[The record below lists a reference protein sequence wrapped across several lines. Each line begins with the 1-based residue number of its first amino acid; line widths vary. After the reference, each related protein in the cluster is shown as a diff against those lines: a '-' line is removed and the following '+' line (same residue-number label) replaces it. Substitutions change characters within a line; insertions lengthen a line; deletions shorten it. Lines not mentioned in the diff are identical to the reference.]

1 MTDDVIVLTDAVVS
15 PARGS
20 VATVRVK
27 VDGDTRTVYLDS
39 VENKTEVLSSACRAM
54 PSAERRD
61 RLDAALAALVL
72 CGQELTR
79 TQERAIYQAMELN
92 HG

>member
-1 MTDDVIVLTDAVVS
+1 M
-15 PARGS
+15 
-20 VATVRVK
+20 RVK
-27 VDGDTRTVYLDS
+27 VDDETKTVYLDS
-39 VENKTEVLSSACRAM
+39 VENKTEVMSSACRAM

-61 RLDAALAALVL
+61 RLAAALASLVS